1 MRFTFSSTSNTL
13 EILGIL
19 SEGNGC
25 GLGIT
30 EPFPIKII
38 EAFPF
43 DRVPEYLLQDRDR
56 NFVIVFMDLNSAGHE
71 H

>member
-1 MRFTFSSTSNTL
+1 MRFTLSSTSNTL

-30 EPFPIKII
+30 EPFPIKVI

-43 DRVPEYLLQDRDR
+43 DSAPKYLLQDRDR
-56 NFVIVFMDLNSAGHE
+56 IS
-71 H
+71 